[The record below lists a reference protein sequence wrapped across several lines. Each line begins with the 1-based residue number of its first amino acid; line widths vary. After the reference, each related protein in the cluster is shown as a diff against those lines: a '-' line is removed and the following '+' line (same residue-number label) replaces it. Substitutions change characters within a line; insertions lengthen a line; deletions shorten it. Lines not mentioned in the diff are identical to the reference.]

1 MRNLTKFTAALLLGL
16 PLVLGGCDELLAP
29 SKADILEKSESAET
43 MREVKEA
50 LGDPDDVSKFGPVET
65 WTYNAENGAVK
76 IDFTGERV
84 INRRTA
90 DKDE

>member
-1 MRNLTKFTAALLLGL
+1 MRKLTTLSAALLLGL
-16 PLVLGGCDELLAP
+16 TIALGGCDELMAP
-29 SKADILEKSESAET
+29 SKADLLEKSEGAET

-65 WTYNAENGAVK
+65 WTYTAENGAVK

-84 INRRTA
+84 VNRRTS
-90 DKDE
+90 DKAE